1 LLKIVRRLAFLL
13 AGLPVALAVG
23 GCSPVAAVNAVTPTE
38 TYHAA
43 KNIAYGRDVRQQLDV
58 YQPLPTVN
66 KPPPAGYPVVVF
78 FYGGSWNWGN
88 RADYTFVGEAL
99 ASRGIIAVLA
109 DYRLYP
115 QVRYPDFLKDSAAA
129 VAWAY
134 REVTQYGGDPNRLF
148 VMGHSAGAYNTAML
162 ALDPRWLQAQ
172 GLTPAVLAGWIGL
185 AGPYDFLPIEDHD
198 VQPVFNHPNYPADSQ
213 PIAYV
218 SRNSPR
224 TFLGAAASDSLVDPT
239 RNTQQ
244 MADKLRAAGVSVELK
259 LYPNVNHMTLIGAF
273 VRPLR
278 WLAPVL
284 EDVSAFILKPKE

>member
-1 LLKIVRRLAFLL
+1 
-13 AGLPVALAVG
+13 
-23 GCSPVAAVNAVTPTE
+23 
-38 TYHAA
+38 
-43 KNIAYGRDVRQQLDV
+43 
-58 YQPLPTVN
+58 
-66 KPPPAGYPVVVF
+66 
-78 FYGGSWNWGN
+78 
-88 RADYTFVGEAL
+88 
-99 ASRGIIAVLA
+99 
-109 DYRLYP
+109 
-115 QVRYPDFLKDSAAA
+115 
-129 VAWAY
+129 
-134 REVTQYGGDPNRLF
+134 
-148 VMGHSAGAYNTAML
+148 
-162 ALDPRWLQAQ
+162 
-172 GLTPAVLAGWIGL
+172 LTPAVLAGWIGL
-185 AGPYDFLPIEDHD
+185 AGPYDFLPIEDRD

-218 SRNSPR
+218 SRSSPR